1 MSLLPF
7 IIADNWEL
15 TVLGKGHVSISAL
28 SSFSVKIEAV
38 LS

>member
-7 IIADNWEL
+7 IIMDNWEL

-28 SSFSVKIEAV
+28 SSMKIEAV

>member
-15 TVLGKGHVSISAL
+15 TVLGKGHVSTGAS
-28 SSFSVKIEAV
+28 SSFSIKTEAV